1 MKHKVAFLALA
12 LTIALSSAALA
23 GGAGKGDCADK
34 TAATKAR
41 AATLAEKGW
50 LGIETSKDEATGAW
64 RVSTVAAGSPAEAA
78 GFRTGDVLVSLNGV
92 ALRAENKEQ
101 IKKVKSA
108 LGVGKAVSYTV
119 ARNGAQQTLTAT
131 LAPVPE
137 QVLAKW
143 VAEEEA
149 AEKQATQMAAAKN

>member
-23 GGAGKGDCADK
+23 GGNGECADK
-34 TAATKAR
+34 TASKAR
-41 AATLAEKGW
+41 AAKLAEKGY

-64 RVSTVAAGSPAEAA
+64 RVTTVAAGSPAEAA
-78 GFRTGDVLVSLNGV
+78 GFRAGDVLVSMNGI

-101 IKKVKSA
+101 IKKAKSA
-108 LGVGKAVSYTV
+108 LGVGKAVTYTV

-131 LAPVPE
+131 LSPVPE

>member
-1 MKHKVAFLALA
+1 MKHKITFLALA
-12 LTIALSSAALA
+12 LTMALSSAALA
-23 GGAGKGDCADK
+23 GGAGKGECADK
-34 TAATKAR
+34 TATKAR

-50 LGIETSKDEATGAW
+50 LGIETDKDEATGAW
-64 RVSTVAAGSPAEAA
+64 HVTQVAAGSPAEAA
-78 GFRTGDVLVSLNGV
+78 GFRTGDVLVSLNGI

-108 LGVGKAVSYTV
+108 LGVGKAVTYTV

-131 LAPVPE
+131 LSPVPE
-137 QVLAKW
+137 QVLAQW

-149 AEKQATQMAAAKN
+149 AEKQATQMAASNN

>member
-1 MKHKVAFLALA
+1 MKHKVTFLALA
-12 LTIALSSAALA
+12 LTMSLSSAALA
-23 GGAGKGDCADK
+23 GGSGECADK
-34 TAATKAR
+34 TGATKAR
-41 AATLAEKGW
+41 AAKLAEKGY

-64 RVSTVAAGSPAEAA
+64 RVTTVAAGSPAEAA
-78 GFRTGDVLVSLNGV
+78 GFRAGDVLVSLNGV

-101 IKKVKSA
+101 VKKVKST
-108 LGVGKAVSYTV
+108 LGVGKAVTYTI

-149 AEKQATQMAAAKN
+149 AEKQTTQMAAAKN